1 MKFGTNSNKLLIIG
15 LLLAFGFGLNA
26 CRKYEDGPTFS
37 LRSKIER
44 ATNNWTAQS
53 ISRNSIDET
62 LFFSAYTLDLAS
74 NGSFVW
80 RYDLVD
86 DSLGVQEVS
95 GIWEIV
101 SAKEQ
106 IRLTYGNP
114 DPDTDQELLFLDIR
128 RLAEDELWVEYLFE
142 EDYYSVKLQ

>member
-1 MKFGTNSNKLLIIG
+1 MKFGINSNKLLIIG
-15 LLLAFGFGLNA
+15 LLLAFVLGLNA

-37 LRSKIER
+37 LRSKVER

-62 LFFSAYTLDLAS
+62 LFFLSYTLDLAS
-74 NGSFVW
+74 NGNFIW

-106 IRLTYGNP
+106 IR
-114 DPDTDQELLFLDIR
+114 
-128 RLAEDELWVEYLFE
+128 
-142 EDYYSVKLQ
+142 